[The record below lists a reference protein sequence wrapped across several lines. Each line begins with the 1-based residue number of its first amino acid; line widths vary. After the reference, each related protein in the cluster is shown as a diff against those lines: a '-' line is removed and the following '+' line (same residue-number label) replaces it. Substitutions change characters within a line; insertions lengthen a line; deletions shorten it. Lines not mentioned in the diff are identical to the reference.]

1 MMMQLNSDAL
11 FQAAIQL
18 SEDERLSLASR
29 ILETVPEESTGL
41 SIDDPDLVEEL
52 NRRAADMEG
61 AVPWSQ
67 LRDEI

>member
-1 MMMQLNSDAL
+1 MQPNSDAL

-18 SEDERLSLASR
+18 PENERLILASR
-29 ILETVPEESTGL
+29 IMETVPEEPIGL
-41 SIDDPDLVEEL
+41 SIDAPALVEEL